1 MKESFGTR
9 FQRLRKNKGLTQ
21 EDVANEVNITP
32 QSVSKWENDLSS
44 PDISILGDLAK
55 LLGVSVDEL
64 LGNDTLP
71 ETKYIPEEERKD
83 INKMLLKII
92 VDSKDGDKVKIN
104 IPVAMI
110 KILTDGGLI
119 SMGGEKTEAL
129 KNIDFNQIYSLI
141 EQGLM
146 GKLVEVESA
155 DGDTVIICV
164 E

>member
-1 MKESFGTR
+1 MKESFGAR

-21 EDVANEVNITP
+21 EEVANAVNITP

-44 PDISILGDLAK
+44 PDILILPELAK

-64 LGNDTLP
+64 LGNEVIP
-71 ETKYIPEEERKD
+71 ETKFVPEEERKD

-92 VDSKDGDKVKIN
+92 INSDEGDKVKIN

-110 KILTDGGLI
+110 KILTESGLI
-119 SMGGEKTEAL
+119 NLGGEKAEAL
-129 KNIDFNQIYSLI
+129 KNIDFKQIYNLI
-141 EQGLM
+141 EQGFM
-146 GKLVEVESA
+146 GKLVEIESA